1 MRGLVCQEAPKEG
14 WGLAASLMYS
24 AEMPPWTVH
33 DCWCMSA
40 ESVTA
45 VRRTAV
51 PPTSVGMPSVSVTT
65 AVCMRTVSVTTVSVG
80 TVCVTTG
87 AVTAVP

>member
-33 DCWCMSA
+33 DCWCMTA
-40 ESVTA
+40 VSVTA

-51 PPTSVGMPSVSVTT
+51 PPTSVGVPSVSVT
-65 AVCMRTVSVTTVSVG
+65 AVCMSAVALSVSG
-80 TVCVTTG
+80 VC
-87 AVTAVP
+87 AVFGRRWVNKVMP

>member
-14 WGLAASLMYS
+14 WGLVASLMYS

-33 DCWCMSA
+33 DCWCM
-40 ESVTA
+40 TA

-51 PPTSVGMPSVSVTT
+51 PPTSVGVLSVSVT